1 MKKLSPQYKQ
11 RLLYASVREL
21 DKRHR
26 LNKNSVA
33 RKQKIIVLPEKLSL
47 HDRPSHKALCLAIQD
62 IKRWVKSPDIT
73 HVVLDF
79 SHVRII
85 WPEGM
90 LLLFAEMDIINRLRG
105 KTSFKIKPPVSSR
118 CMQVLVKI
126 GFYEILGKAAPA
138 KKLTDETV
146 VHWQVMTDTN
156 VNAEKLKK
164 IHKDK
169 EKVKE
174 LYVPITEAMDNC
186 IYHGYLD
193 EGKGKKDRCDYF
205 TCQKAIPE
213 KQKWWLFSQIKDNEL
228 YVALAD
234 LGIGFP
240 RSLRESNAAKT
251 KGLWAYITNKLQR
264 EEGRLPDHK
273 ILREVVEAEQ
283 NITSTE
289 QANRGK
295 GIAQITQ
302 LAREDEHSGLAIWS
316 YKGGYIMKKEKS
328 SATRRGS
335 AIKYSES
342 IQGTII
348 YWSIPIAGG
357 EL

>member
-73 HVVLDF
+73 RVVLDF

-105 KTSFKIKPPVSSR
+105 KTSFKIKPPVNNR
-118 CMQVLVKI
+118 CIQVLIKI
-126 GFYEILGKAAPA
+126 GFYKLLGKTALV
-138 KKLTDETV
+138 KRIEDETV
-146 VHWQVMTDTN
+146 IHWQTLMGTSVKPDGIN
-156 VNAEKLKK
+156 K
-164 IHKDK
+164 IYDPW
-169 EKVKE
+169 EDVRF
-174 LYVPITEAMDNC
+174 LYAPITEAMDNC
-186 IYHGYLD
+186 ISHAYID
-193 EGKGKKDRCDYF
+193 KRDDFF
-205 TCQKAIPE
+205 TCYEAISE
-213 KQKWWLFSQIKDNEL
+213 KRKWWMFSQIKDGEL
-228 YVALAD
+228 SVALAD
-234 LGIGFP
+234 LGIGFS
-240 RSLRESNAAKT
+240 RSLRESDAAKT
-251 KGLWAYITNKLQR
+251 KGLWAYISNKLGGG
-264 EEGRLPDHK
+264 EGRQPDHK
-273 ILREVVEAEQ
+273 ILREVVEAEH

-302 LAREDEHSGLAIWS
+302 LARDNENSKLAIWS
-316 YKGGYIMKKEKS
+316 YKGGYIMGKGES
-328 SATRRGS
+328 SAPRKIG
-335 AIKYSES
+335 AIQYGES

-348 YWSIPIAGG
+348 YWSIPITGG